1 MKTILSIF
9 ILFFSNLNE
18 TRINQG
24 SVQTTTG
31 KSKNQV
37 LEADFKVYWMNL
49 GKALRQNDMLKLDQ
63 YLNRSVIFMGRED
76 RDPIV
81 ELFNNERIVKVLEIY
96 RNGGFYDD
104 LLDESI
110 SYEDF
115 FAKNNS
121 YEKEYKENADI
132 QDIKDFTFK
141 KMNGSWKLMS
151 VYSNTK

>member
-37 LEADFKVYWMNL
+37 LEADFKYYWMNL

-96 RNGGFYDD
+96 RKGGFYDD

-132 QDIKDFTFK
+132 QEIKDFTFK

>member
-1 MKTILSIF
+1 MKTILIIF

-31 KSKNQV
+31 ISKNQV
-37 LEADFKVYWMNL
+37 LEEDFKVYWMNL

-96 RNGGFYDD
+96 RKGGFYDD

-132 QDIKDFTFK
+132 QEIKDFTFK
-141 KMNGSWKLMS
+141 KMNGSWKLVS

>member
-96 RNGGFYDD
+96 RKGGFYDD

>member
-1 MKTILSIF
+1 MKATLIIF

-49 GKALRQNDMLKLDQ
+49 GKALRQKDMLKLDQ

-132 QDIKDFTFK
+132 QEIKDFTFK

>member
-1 MKTILSIF
+1 MKATLIIF

-31 KSKNQV
+31 ISKNQV
-37 LEADFKVYWMNL
+37 LEEDFKDYWMNL

-81 ELFNNERIVKVLEIY
+81 ELFNNERIVSS
-96 RNGGFYDD
+96 RN
-104 LLDESI
+104 
-110 SYEDF
+110 
-115 FAKNNS
+115 
-121 YEKEYKENADI
+121 I
-132 QDIKDFTFK
+132 QKGRF
-141 KMNGSWKLMS
+141 L
-151 VYSNTK
+151 

>member
-49 GKALRQNDMLKLDQ
+49 RKALRQNDMLKLDQ

-96 RNGGFYDD
+96 RKGGFYDD

-132 QDIKDFTFK
+132 QEIKDFTFK
-141 KMNGSWKLMS
+141 KMNGSWKLVS

>member
-1 MKTILSIF
+1 MKATLIIF

-31 KSKNQV
+31 ISKNQV
-37 LEADFKVYWMNL
+37 LEEDFKDYWMNL

-81 ELFNNERIVKVLEIY
+81 ELFNNERIVKVLKIY

-132 QDIKDFTFK
+132 QEIKDFTFK

>member
-1 MKTILSIF
+1 MKATLIIF
-9 ILFFSNLNE
+9 ILFFSNLKE

-31 KSKNQV
+31 ISKNQV

-49 GKALRQNDMLKLDQ
+49 GKALRQKDMLKLDQ

-96 RNGGFYDD
+96 RKGGFYDD

-132 QDIKDFTFK
+132 QEIKDFTFK

>member
-18 TRINQG
+18 TRLNQG

>member
-115 FAKNNS
+115 FTKNNS

-132 QDIKDFTFK
+132 QEIKDFTFK

>member
-132 QDIKDFTFK
+132 QEIKDFTFK

>member
-96 RNGGFYDD
+96 RKGGFYDD

-132 QDIKDFTFK
+132 QEIKDFTFK